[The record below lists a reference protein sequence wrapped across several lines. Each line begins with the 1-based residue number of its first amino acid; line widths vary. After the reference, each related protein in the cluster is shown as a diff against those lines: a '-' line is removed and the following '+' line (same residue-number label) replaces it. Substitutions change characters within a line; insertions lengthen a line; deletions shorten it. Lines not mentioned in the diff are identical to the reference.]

1 MQELTEK
8 NYFSSEIEWKYC
20 GSTQFKRFCECP
32 AKAMAILKG
41 EWIEEKTDSMLVGS
55 YVDAYMSGTLDIFK
69 EQNPEIFTQKG
80 ELKAQFKKAEDIIRR
95 IENDEMFKKY
105 ISGDNQ
111 KIFTGEIEG
120 LPFKIKADSF
130 FEDKAVCTD
139 LKVVK
144 DFEPIWNNR
153 TGTKENFVNYWHYDW
168 QAAIYSEIIR
178 QNTGTLP
185 KYFIAAITKE
195 KHSDLALLNISQEDL
210 LLNLEI
216 VKSMIPMVK
225 AIKEGKEEAT
235 RCECCDYCK
244 ENKKISK
251 IINFRDLRVI

>member
-1 MQELTEK
+1 METLQEN
-8 NYFSSEIEWKYC
+8 NYFSKEMEWEYC

-41 EWIEEKTDSMLVGS
+41 EWREEKTDSMLVGS
-55 YVDAYMSGTLDIFK
+55 YVDAYMSKTLDVFK
-69 EQNPEIFTQKG
+69 ELNPEIFTQKG

-111 KIFTGEIEG
+111 RIFTGEILG
-120 LPFKIKADSF
+120 LKFKVKSDSY
-130 FEDKAVCTD
+130 FEKPNVCTD

-144 DFEPIWNNR
+144 DFELVWNNR
-153 TGTKENFVNYWHYDW
+153 TGRKENFVEFWHYDW

-178 QNTGTLP
+178 QNVGTLP

-195 KHSDLALLNISQEDL
+195 KHSDLALLNVPEESL

-216 VKSMIPMVK
+216 VKSMIPTVK

-235 RCECCDYCK
+235 RCEHCDYCR
-244 ENKKISK
+244 ESKKITK
-251 IINFRDLRVI
+251 IINFKDLENI

>member
-1 MQELTEK
+1 MELDEK
-8 NYFSSEIEWKYC
+8 SYFSPEMEWEYC

-41 EWIEEKTDSMLVGS
+41 KWIEEKTDSMLVGS
-55 YVDAYMSGTLDIFK
+55 YVDSYMSGTLDTFR
-69 EQNPEIFTQKG
+69 ELNPEIFTQKG
-80 ELKAQFKKAEDIIRR
+80 ELKAQFKKADDIIKR
-95 IENDEMFKKY
+95 IENDQMFKKY

-111 KIFTGEIEG
+111 RIFTGEILG
-120 LPFKIKADSF
+120 LKFKVKADSY
-130 FEDKAVCTD
+130 FEKPNVCTD

-144 DFEPIWNNR
+144 DFEPIWNKR
-153 TGTKENFVNYWHYDW
+153 TGKKESFIEFWHYDW

-178 QNTGTLP
+178 QNVGTLP

-195 KHSDLALLNISQEDL
+195 KHSDLVLLNISEEDL

-216 VKSMIPMVK
+216 IKSMIPTVK

-235 RCECCDYCK
+235 RCEHCDYCR
-244 ENKKISK
+244 ESKKITR
-251 IINFRDLRVI
+251 IINYRDLEVI

>member
-1 MQELTEK
+1 MELNEK
-8 NYFSSEIEWKYC
+8 SYFSPEMEWKYC

-55 YVDAYMSGTLDIFK
+55 YVDNYMSGTLDIFR
-69 EQNPEIFTQKG
+69 ESNPEIFTQKG
-80 ELKAQFKKAEDIIRR
+80 ELKAQFKKADDIIKR
-95 IENDEMFKKY
+95 IENDQMFKKY

-111 KIFTGEIEG
+111 RIFTGEILG
-120 LPFKIKADSF
+120 LKFKVKADSY
-130 FEDKAVCTD
+130 FEEPNVCTD

-144 DFEPIWNNR
+144 DFEPIWNKK
-153 TGTKENFVNYWHYDW
+153 TGRKENFIESWHYDW

-178 QNTGTLP
+178 QNVGTLP

-195 KHSDLALLNISQEDL
+195 KHSDLVLLNISEQDL

-216 VKSMIPMVK
+216 IKSMIPIVK

-235 RCECCDYCK
+235 RCEHCDYCR
-244 ENKKISK
+244 ETKKVTR
-251 IINFRDLRVI
+251 IINYRDLEMI